1 MPQQSK
7 SQKIGTLG
15 QSLIEVA
22 VKRSKYWIARNLN
35 EDYGIDLELEFAP
48 GDVKGKFIKAQI
60 KTQQSVKAKKGLI
73 PISLKKS
80 FLRYVYE
87 CRVPILLIVVSLD
100 NEKSWYV
107 WIQKWI
113 IDSGCITDLY
123 NDNASR
129 KLTIYIDETNDFI
142 VGLEREIIPI
152 STWENGTQ
160 LYIALRDLAN
170 LSLRMYNSELS
181 ELLFNYLG
189 KFKPTNIA
197 DEGYLNSLIEQI
209 LELGNNLWASHQGNK
224 VSQQLFNFIRKHGNR
239 LTSDHIAKIVI
250 RGETYSRTGIIALGI
265 LYEDFQEHILSLNLT
280 EKFKNFA
287 DPRVHYYCA
296 IRERYLDLKS
306 PDWLLEADLRVGKL
320 QPDFTGVSIF
330 DKWANRG
337 DSMVLDYIT
346 FVE

>member
-1 MPQQSK
+1 MPAQSR

-15 QSLIEVA
+15 QSLVEVA
-22 VKRSKYWIARNLN
+22 VKRSRYWIARNLN

-48 GDVKGKFIKAQI
+48 DDVKGKFIKAQI
-60 KTQQSVKAKKGLI
+60 KTQQTQSIKKGMV
-73 PISLKKS
+73 SVVLKKS

-100 NEKSWYV
+100 TEKSWYI
-107 WIQKWI
+107 WLQKWI
-113 IDSGCITDLY
+113 IDSGNMTNLY

-129 KLTIYIDETNDFI
+129 TLTVKIDVANDF
-142 VGLEREIIPI
+142 VAGLEREIIPI
-152 STWENGTQ
+152 ATWENGTQ
-160 LYIALRDLAN
+160 LYIGLRDLAN

-189 KFKPTNIA
+189 KFRPSNIA

-209 LELGNNLWASHQGNK
+209 LELGNNLWATDQGNK
-224 VSQQLFNFIRKHGNR
+224 VSQQLFNFIRKHGDR
-239 LTSDHIAKIVI
+239 LTSDHIAQILI

-265 LYEDFQEHILSLNLT
+265 LYENFQEHVLSLNLT
-280 EKFKNFA
+280 EKFKDFI
-287 DPRVHYYCA
+287 DPRVHYYCT

-306 PDWLLEADLRVGKL
+306 PGWLFEADLRVGKL

-337 DSMVLDYIT
+337 DSMVLDYIV
-346 FVE
+346 FVK